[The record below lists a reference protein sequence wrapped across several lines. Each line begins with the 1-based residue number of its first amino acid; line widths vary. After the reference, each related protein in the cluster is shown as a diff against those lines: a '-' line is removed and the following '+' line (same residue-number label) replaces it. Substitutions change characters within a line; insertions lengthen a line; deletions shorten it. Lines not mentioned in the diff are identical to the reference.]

1 MKKFKTRKRIK
12 FFKYILLILIVFF
25 SYYFTTNILNNKK
38 VDPKTYIKN
47 LLNNSFNNQLN
58 KKDNKSN
65 NINPISLFEYN
76 LSLKSNISSNKEFQR
91 QSIEY
96 IEQVNKEMSEPLI
109 YIYNTHE
116 SEEYKIDYRYEY
128 SIIPNV
134 KIASYILQEKLENL
148 GLNSIVETTSIKDI
162 LNQNNWVY
170 RYSYKASRILLEKVM
185 NEKPSI
191 KYFIDIHR
199 DSSKYDKTMIDY
211 DNKKYARVL
220 FVVGLEHENYQYNLD
235 FSNKLNEMIEKK
247 VPGISRG
254 ISKKEGLGVNGI
266 YNQDLSKYCILIEI
280 GGVEN
285 NIQEV
290 SNTINIIGEVLKE
303 YIENEG

>member
-12 FFKYILLILIVFF
+12 FFKYILFILIVFF

>member
-12 FFKYILLILIVFF
+12 FFKYILFILIVFF
-25 SYYFTTNILNNKK
+25 SYFFTTNILNNKK

-191 KYFIDIHR
+191 KYYIDIHR

-266 YNQDLSKYCILIEI
+266 YNQDLSKYCILIEV

>member
-303 YIENEG
+303 YIENEK